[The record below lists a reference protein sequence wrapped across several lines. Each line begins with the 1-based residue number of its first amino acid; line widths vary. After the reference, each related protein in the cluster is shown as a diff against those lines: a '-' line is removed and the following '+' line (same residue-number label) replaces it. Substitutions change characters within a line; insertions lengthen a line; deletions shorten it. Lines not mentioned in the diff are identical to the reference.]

1 MSGSRTT
8 PDADRTGLFL
18 YQPLQLRAEGRLAV
32 TDDADRHLRDKVMAI
47 LFTAPGERVNNPR
60 FGVGLNRMVFEP
72 LDELVLAAAEFR
84 VSEGLRRDLGDEALI
99 EDVTFEARPEEGV
112 LLLAITL
119 RRKAERQARRIE
131 VLL

>member
-1 MSGSRTT
+1 VSGSRTT